1 MLKLAG
7 SILVNTVSVLY
18 CWQVRRE
25 LQEHVEQLVAMKE
38 MFLMLWGEISYTR
51 TPLKE
56 AFLQIASQGKEPF
69 SSFLLKAAEELEEN
83 ESSMGCFWNRLVE
96 QESNKFLFNEE
107 ERGLLQRAGE
117 NFGYLDGQ
125 MQLKNLELYME
136 QAEVLIRKAQKELK
150 DKQKVSS
157 VLSLMC
163 GLFLVILLL

>member
-7 SILVNTVSVLY
+7 SILVITVSVLY
-18 CWQVRRE
+18 GWQVRRE

-96 QESNKFLFNEE
+96 KESNKFLFNEE

>member
-7 SILVNTVSVLY
+7 SILVITVSVLY
-18 CWQVRRE
+18 GWQVRRE

-150 DKQKVSS
+150 DKQKGSS